1 MNIDGIFQGLLALDA
16 TWVLWL
22 LVGLSVL
29 GVAIILERIVYFSR
43 TRVDAGALRERV
55 RRAPTRSA
63 SEFGLEL
70 SQSPSAEAQ
79 IVLAAFDAR
88 CPAEA
93 AERMAAETQLQRVR
107 LERHLA
113 FLGTLGNNAPFI
125 GLLGTVIGIIEAFA
139 QLDVSGGQ
147 LTTGLMAEIGEAL
160 VATAVGILVALPAVA
175 AYNAFQRVIAVRL
188 NVADALGRE
197 LLAQLHMQ
205 LHMQLHTQLHA
216 ASGREAASAEHLIR
230 RAGS

>member
-22 LVGLSVL
+22 LVGSSVL
-29 GVAIILERIVYFSR
+29 ALAVIAERTVYFAR
-43 TRVDAGALRERV
+43 TRIDAGALRERV
-55 RRAPTRSA
+55 RRGLAQATPA
-63 SEFGLEL
+63 EFEREL
-70 SQSPSAEAQ
+70 SRSPSAEAQ
-79 IVLAAFDAR
+79 IVGAAVSAG

-93 AERMAAETQLQRVR
+93 SERMTAETQLQRLR

-175 AYNAFQRVIAVRL
+175 AYNTFQRVITVRL
-188 NVADALGRE
+188 NVGDALGRE
-197 LLAQLHMQ
+197 LLAQLH
-205 LHMQLHTQLHA
+205 
-216 ASGREAASAEHLIR
+216 AASARPTSSAEHHLR
-230 RAGS
+230 KAGR

>member
-22 LVGLSVL
+22 LLGLSVL
-29 GVAIILERIVYFSR
+29 ALAVIAERTLYFAR
-43 TRVDAGALRERV
+43 TRVDAVALRERV
-55 RRAPTRSA
+55 RRGLAQTAPRDFERELSESPSVEAKIVGAAVSAGCAAEA
-63 SEFGLEL
+63 SERMV
-70 SQSPSAEAQ
+70 AEAQ
-79 IVLAAFDAR
+79 
-88 CPAEA
+88 
-93 AERMAAETQLQRVR
+93 LQRLR

-125 GLLGTVIGIIEAFA
+125 GLLGTVIGIIEAFE
-139 QLDVSGGQ
+139 QLDVSAGQ

-188 NVADALGRE
+188 NVGDALGRE
-197 LLAQLHMQ
+197 LLAQLH
-205 LHMQLHTQLHA
+205 A
-216 ASGREAASAEHLIR
+216 ASSRGATSAEHRIR
-230 RAGS
+230 KAGS